1 MRQGGRSTSHL
12 DILVANDLILDSRRA
27 KARTDVR
34 KRRWVLELFAAVFDG
49 PDVAALRINLEDER
63 VRRAG
68 IDSDRVSTLRS
79 AKSFI
84 TSSATYRESLIPP
97 HLPAT
102 AEDENAATARRGF
115 LINMMRWNQP
125 ESQKICL

>member
-1 MRQGGRSTSHL
+1 MRQGGRGTSHL

-27 KARTDVR
+27 EARTDVR
-34 KRRWVLELFAAVFDG
+34 KCRWVLELFAAVFDG

-63 VRRAG
+63 VGRAG
-68 IDSDRVSTLRS
+68 IDSDGVSTLRG

-84 TSSATYRESLIPP
+84 TSSATHLETLFPP
-97 HLPAT
+97 HLPAS
-102 AEDENAATARRGF
+102 AEDENAATARRWL
-115 LINMMRWNQP
+115 LINIMRWGQQ